1 MKSIIESINESKNF
15 FFALVVK
22 SSDDKV
28 KVFSVKTNY
37 NG

>member
-1 MKSIIESINESKNF
+1 MKSIVESINEAKNF

-28 KVFSVKTNY
+28 MNMKDEIEF
-37 NG
+37 

>member
-1 MKSIIESINESKNF
+1 MKSIVESINESKNF

-28 KVFSVKTNY
+28 KEDKL
-37 NG
+37 